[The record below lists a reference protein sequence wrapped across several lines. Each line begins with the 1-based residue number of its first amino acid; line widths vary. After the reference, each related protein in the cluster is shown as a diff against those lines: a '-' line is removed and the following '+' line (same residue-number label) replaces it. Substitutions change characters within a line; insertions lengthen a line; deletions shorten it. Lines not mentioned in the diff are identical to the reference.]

1 MNFLQA
7 SRPSATTSSVGACL
21 PSFLTRSQVDSV
33 DSASTIMIATS
44 SPPGFVTTRP
54 ATTMSKTERS
64 MSEKFG
70 KATHWPSMS
79 ETRTPPIGPE
89 NGRPEICVEALAALM
104 ASTSYWWSGFSENT
118 EMTTW
123 TSLRRPFLKVGRSGR
138 SIRRQVRMASVE
150 GRPSRRKKLPGILPM
165 AYMRSSTSTVSG
177 KKSNWS
183 LGCLPADVVDNSIV
197 SSSRYAVTA
206 PPACLA
212 RRPVSKRTV
221 RVPKEPLSMTASA
234 NVMSGPSMWALAF
247 FFSSAAHIVVVC
259 VVSSGVPRP
268 VRGRAHLR
276 RKAAS
281 AERGDRLSSRVHRR
295 RPSRLISAR

>member
-1 MNFLQA
+1 M
-7 SRPSATTSSVGACL
+7 
-21 PSFLTRSQVDSV
+21 

-44 SPPGFVTTRP
+44 SPATRP
-54 ATTMSKTERS
+54 ATTMSKVERS

-138 SIRRQVRMASVE
+138 SIRRQVRIASVD
-150 GRPSRRKKLPGILPM
+150 GRPSRRKNSRGSCRWHTCALRRRPSAG
-165 AYMRSSTSTVSG
+165 RSRTGPSAG
-177 KKSNWS
+177 A
-183 LGCLPADVVDNSIV
+183 CRRYVVDNSIV

-221 RVPKEPLSMTASA
+221 RVPKQPLSMTASA
-234 NVMSGPSMWALAF
+234 KVMSGPSMWALAF

-259 VVSSGVPRP
+259 VVSSGAPAR
-268 VRGRAHLR
+268 RGPGAPTTKGGPPQNAVTAFRH
-276 RKAAS
+276 
-281 AERGDRLSSRVHRR
+281 DVHRR
-295 RPSRLISAR
+295 RPSRLISER